1 MDKLKK
7 LISSK
12 QKLSI
17 WGIILFVVLAF
28 GSTSYVMDDEEE
40 ADKVAETEQAKDAK
54 DSDKQDQQAKE
65 EEEKRQAE
73 EEAKKA
79 EEQRQAEEAAKQAEE
94 QRRAEEAA
102 KQAEEQRQAEEA
114 AKQAEEQRQ
123 AEEAAKQAEAQQSAT
138 SQSFKNCTEMRKVY
152 PNGVPSTHAAY
163 ASKHDRDG
171 DGYACEK

>member
-94 QRRAEEAA
+94 QRQAEEAA

-123 AEEAAKQAEAQQSAT
+123 AEDEAKQQSAT
-138 SQSFKNCTEMRKVY
+138 PESYKNCTEMRKVY